1 MSGKSDDAG
10 IAVLE
15 AVHGDVLLLVHEHI
29 QHVPVE
35 ADPEQG
41 QETNGHISLS
51 FTLGAVVNKHQKC
64 HH

>member
-10 IAVLE
+10 IAFLE

-35 ADPEQG
+35 ADPEKG
-41 QETNGHISLS
+41 EETHGHISPS
-51 FTLGAVVNKHQKC
+51 FTLGAVVNKQEE
-64 HH
+64 